1 MGGLALNCGSSEK
14 VEKMSES
21 FFSFEY
27 EVGKT
32 AKCRYAEFGDDA
44 NPPILLVHGYGAM
57 WQHWSR
63 NIPSLEQDYKVYAID
78 LLGFGESE
86 KPNTQYGLPLWAKE
100 IEAFIAFKGLQQI
113 ILVGHSMGG
122 ASSLWFANE
131 HPELL
136 RALVLVDSSGIFPD
150 EVGTFER
157 VLYRAV
163 GSPIIGEAM
172 FMLFANEF
180 GARQSLVP
188 TYLDVSQ
195 VTNELVAQFAK
206 PLRSAGAIHAYLAPS
221 RNPERFLFE
230 RFPRPC
236 RYNGDA
242 LLVWGA
248 EDLAFPPNKVVPKF
262 QEILPQAAVAILPQ
276 TRHCPQHEVADAFNQ
291 TIKKFLAMLNGR

>member
-1 MGGLALNCGSSEK
+1 MKEQ
-14 VEKMSES
+14 

-27 EVGKT
+27 ESGKT
-32 AKCRYAEFGDDA
+32 AACRYAEFGNDA
-44 NPPILLVHGYGAM
+44 NPPLVLVHGYGAM
-57 WQHWSR
+57 WQHWCR
-63 NIPSLEQDYKVYAID
+63 NIPAFETDYKVYALD

-86 KPNTQYGLPLWAKE
+86 KPNTQYGLALWARE
-100 IEAFIAFKGLQQI
+100 IEAFMQMKKLEEVVLI
-113 ILVGHSMGG
+113 GHSMGG

-131 HPELL
+131 HPERL

-180 GARQSLVP
+180 GARQSLLP
-188 TYLDVSQ
+188 TYLDSSQ
-195 VTNELVAQFAK
+195 VTSELVAQFAK
-206 PLRSAGAIHAYLAPS
+206 PLRSAGAIYAYLAPS
-221 RNPERFLFE
+221 RNPERFLLE
-230 RFPRPC
+230 QFPRPC
-236 RYNGDA
+236 RYTANA

-248 EDLAFPPNKVVPKF
+248 EDLAFPPGKVVPKF
-262 QEILPQAAVAILPQ
+262 QEILPQADVAILPQ

-291 TIKKFLAMLNGR
+291 TVKTFLAALNSR